1 MLFIEELSLLII
13 ADDEVRWKYRFR
25 YKDMLEL
32 ASDRIIVKTE
42 RQKTVTEIMRNTG
55 RQTHRHTQKQTDRQ
69 TDTHRDRQTDRQ
81 TRRHTD
87 SQ

>member
-13 ADDEVRWKYRFR
+13 ADDEVRRKYQNR

-42 RQKTVTEIMRNTG
+42 RQKTVTEIMRNKG
-55 RQTHRHTQKQTDRQ
+55 RQTDTQTDTH
-69 TDTHRDRQTDRQ
+69 TDTHRDR
-81 TRRHTD
+81 
-87 SQ
+87 

>member
-13 ADDEVRWKYRFR
+13 ADDEVRRKYQNR

-42 RQKTVTEIMRNTG
+42 RQKTVTEIMRNT
-55 RQTHRHTQKQTDRQ
+55 
-69 TDTHRDRQTDRQ
+69 DRQTDRQ
-81 TRRHTD
+81 THTHT
-87 SQ
+87 QR

>member
-42 RQKTVTEIMRNTG
+42 RQKTVTEIMRNT
-55 RQTHRHTQKQTDRQ
+55 
-69 TDTHRDRQTDRQ
+69 DRQTDRQ
-81 TRRHTD
+81 THTHT
-87 SQ
+87 QR

>member
-13 ADDEVRWKYRFR
+13 ADDEVRRKYQNR

-42 RQKTVTEIMRNTG
+42 RQKTVTEIVRITG
-55 RQTHRHTQKQTDRQ
+55 RQADRHTDTHTDTHRDRHTQTDRQ
-69 TDTHRDRQTDRQ
+69 TDTHRDR
-81 TRRHTD
+81 
-87 SQ
+87 